1 MRDAKKVKIL
11 MTGGHVTPAIAVI
24 EQIRRTFPDWEIVL
38 VGRSVSLEEERVSSE
53 EMRLARLYKI
63 RFIPIRTGRITRA
76 LSLQTI
82 LSIVKIP
89 WGFVQAL
96 AVVSQE
102 KPTLIVS
109 FGGYIALPV
118 VVAGRLL
125 GIPSVTHEQTRVPGL
140 ANRLI
145 GTIAQ
150 KIAISFSDQLG
161 QYPKSKTVY
170 TGLPIRRGL
179 FQKSQRAPRGLETYL
194 PIVFITGGSTGA
206 RSMNE
211 FIFPLVGALAKKYMI
226 VHQTGSVSFS
236 QAKQIWEHLPK
247 SEQTRYLIFRY
258 IDMPEYAWILQHAHI
273 VVGRSGANTVG
284 EVATLGNVA
293 IWIPLP
299 WSAGDEQR
307 ENALYLVRAGTSLM
321 VGQQSLKPSVFID
334 LFEQIESDYETFRIH
349 AKTLATVMPRD
360 GATRIVDVL
369 SKLVRA

>member
-11 MTGGHVTPAIAVI
+11 VTGGHVTPAIAVI
-24 EQIRRTFPDWEIVL
+24 EEIRRTFPDWEIIL

-63 RFIPIRTGRITRA
+63 RFLSISTGRVTRT
-76 LSLQTI
+76 LSFQTI
-82 LSIVKIP
+82 LSVFKIP

-96 AVVSQE
+96 AVVSRE
-102 KPTLIVS
+102 KPTLIAS

-118 VVAGRLL
+118 VVAGWLF
-125 GIPSVTHEQTRVPGL
+125 GVPAVTHEQTRVPGL

-145 GTIAQ
+145 GTVAR

-161 QYPKSKTVY
+161 HYPKSKTIY
-170 TGLPIRRGL
+170 TGLPIRRRL
-179 FQKSQRAPRGLETYL
+179 FQKSQRAPRGLETHL

-211 FIFPLVGALAKKYMI
+211 LIFPLVGALTKKYMI
-226 VHQTGSVSFS
+226 VHQIGSVSFS
-236 QAKQIWEHLPK
+236 RAKQIREHLPK
-247 SEQTRYLIFRY
+247 SERVRYAIFRY
-258 IDMPEYAWILQHAHI
+258 IDMPEYAWILQHAHV

-293 IWIPLP
+293 LWIPLP

-307 ENALYLVRAGTSLM
+307 ENALYLVRAGTSLI
-321 VGQQSLKPSVFID
+321 VDQQSLEPSVLVRSI
-334 LFEQIESDYETFRIH
+334 ERIESDYETFRIH
-349 AKTLATVMPRD
+349 AETLANVMPRD
-360 GATRIVDVL
+360 GAAKVVDIMNQVI
-369 SKLVRA
+369 RA